1 MWSTMW
7 STIIKPFAWLLLAFY
22 GWTGNY
28 GLSIILFALVVN
40 LILMPFM
47 AKSKRSMMR
56 TARIQPKIQELQRRH
71 EGNQQK
77 LNEEMSRLYREEHI
91 NPMSGCLWSLIPF
104 PILIGLYSVIRQP
117 LMKMLYLTADQVA
130 TLQNYMVNMGWYT
143 VPKANTYAEIGLLQQ
158 VHNHWSAVMSS
169 NIAGQLTGLRD
180 IDFSFIGLNLGSMPD
195 FKFFTT
201 VDWSS
206 VSSWLPGLGLFI
218 IPLIAAFLSWL
229 SMKVSNMANPP
240 DPKAQAQMKSMNL
253 IMPIMSIWIC
263 FVMPAAL
270 GVYWIANS
278 VFGMARD
285 YYLTIHYRKKLD
297 EEDAVRLTQ
306 RSQREKELEAKRQ
319 ETERLKELGMTE
331 KNTNTSKKKMQAKEK
346 QTDEERRAAAE
357 KAERAERRARR
368 GITSEAA
375 PASQVGN
382 RHFARG
388 RAYDPERYGDSGEF
402 VDSGESNA
410 IPEVY
415 NRDDETSEA
424 DEATFEEVASDKTE
438 NSWEEAA
445 EDDEDT
451 DK

>member
-1 MWSTMW
+1 MW

-22 GWTGNY
+22 DWTGNY
-28 GLSIILFALVVN
+28 GLSVILFALVVN

-77 LNEEMSRLYREEHI
+77 LNEEMSKLYREEHI

-104 PILIGLYSVIRQP
+104 PILIALYSVIRQP
-117 LMKMLYLTADQVA
+117 LTKMLYLTADQVA
-130 TLQNYMVNMGWYT
+130 TLQTYMVNMGWYT
-143 VPKANTYAEIGLLQQ
+143 APKASTYAEIGLLQQ
-158 VHNHWSAVMSS
+158 VHSHWSAVMSS

-195 FKFFTT
+195 WKFFTT
-201 VDWSS
+201 TDWSS

-253 IMPIMSIWIC
+253 IMPVMSIWIC

-278 VFGMARD
+278 IFGMARD
-285 YYLTIHYRKKLD
+285 YYLTLHYRKKLD
-297 EEDAVRLTQ
+297 EEDAVRLAQ
-306 RSQREKELEAKRQ
+306 RSEREKELEAKRQ
-319 ETERLKELGMTE
+319 ETERLKELGRTVQ
-331 KNTNTSKKKMQAKEK
+331 NTNTSKKKMQAKDK
-346 QTDEERRAAAE
+346 QSYEERRAAAE

-368 GITSEAA
+368 GIVSDEA

-382 RHFARG
+382 RRFARG
-388 RAYDPERYGDSGEF
+388 RAYESERYGDSGEF

-415 NRDDETSEA
+415 DRDHETSEV
-424 DEATFEEVASDKTE
+424 DEATFEETAPDVVESSWNEVAK
-438 NSWEEAA
+438 N
-445 EDDEDT
+445 DDEDT

>member
-1 MWSTMW
+1 MW

-22 GWTGNY
+22 DWTGNY
-28 GLSIILFALVVN
+28 GLSVILFALVVN

-56 TARIQPKIQELQRRH
+56 TARIQPKIQDLQRRH
-71 EGNQQK
+71 EGNQQR
-77 LNEEMSRLYREEHI
+77 LNEEMSKLYREEHI

-117 LMKMLYLTADQVA
+117 LEKMLYLTADQVA
-130 TLQNYMVNMGWYT
+130 TLQTYMVNMGWYT

-180 IDFSFIGLNLGSMPD
+180 IDFNFIGLNLGSMPD
-195 FKFFTT
+195 WKFFTT
-201 VDWSS
+201 ADWSS

-218 IPLIAAFLSWL
+218 VPLIAAFLSWL

-240 DPKAQAQMKSMNL
+240 DPKTQAQMKSMNL

-270 GVYWIANS
+270 GVYWIGNS

-285 YYLTIHYRKKLD
+285 YYLTLHYRKKLD
-297 EEDAVRLTQ
+297 EEDAERLLQ
-306 RSQREKELEAKRQ
+306 RSEREKDLEAKRQ
-319 ETERLKELGMTE
+319 ETERLKELGRTE
-331 KNTNTSKKKMQAKEK
+331 VNTNTSKKKMQAKEK
-346 QTDEERRAAAE
+346 QSYEERRAAAE

-368 GITSEAA
+368 GIASEDA
-375 PASQVGN
+375 PTSQVGN
-382 RHFARG
+382 RRYARG
-388 RAYDPERYGDSGEF
+388 RAYEPERYGDSGEL
-402 VDSGESNA
+402 VDSGESSA

-415 NRDDETSEA
+415 DGDDETSEA
-424 DEATFEEVASDKTE
+424 DEAAFEETAPDGTE
-438 NSWEEAA
+438 DSWEEAA
-445 EDDEDT
+445 EDDDEDT